1 MSANGMTRRKFPAK
15 TNYIELNIYLI
26 ILVQL
31 CAMCSRMQMFPIEK
45 HKINRKIK
53 FIYESATFIRPNNIN
68 ALVSSIYH
76 TYFTRVV
83 VVFVVVALQPY

>member
-1 MSANGMTRRKFPAK
+1 MNRRKCPTK

-31 CAMCSRMQMFPIEK
+31 CATCSRMQMFPIEK

-53 FIYESATFIRPNNIN
+53 FNYDRAT
-68 ALVSSIYH
+68 
-76 TYFTRVV
+76 
-83 VVFVVVALQPY
+83 